1 MCSQNTSKP
10 IFLFLLVC
18 QSFLFQICVYVQSI
32 AKMLIIIAI
41 ASGVNF
47 FEYIGKEQPVL
58 WQWCVANK
66 VYACLVVFFGSN
78 MFEGILISTGA
89 FELFFNGK
97 NLQKN
102 V

>member
-1 MCSQNTSKP
+1 
-10 IFLFLLVC
+10 
-18 QSFLFQICVYVQSI
+18 
-32 AKMLIIIAI
+32 MLIIIAI

-78 MFEGILISTGA
+78 MFEGILISTVA

-97 NLQKN
+97 NF
-102 V
+102 